1 MNMKEHADLI
11 ASTIRT
17 IVPMVVALVAGA
29 GARRLGL
36 DATYLEELLF
46 AGYFVG
52 VRLLEE
58 RWPAAGWALG
68 LAARPHYT
76 A

>member
-1 MNMKEHADLI
+1 VKEHADLI
-11 ASTIRT
+11 ASVVRT
-17 IVPMVVALVAGA
+17 LVPMLVAIAA
-29 GARRLGL
+29 GALARATGL
-36 DATYLEELLF
+36 DLAHVEEAVF
-46 AGYFVG
+46 TVYFVG